1 MLFEQM
7 TVFTVSV
14 AVRSSA
20 FCTVKI
26 ASTLILGA
34 KMPLRSDSFCN
45 MGGGDEVWS
54 CCTSAGL
61 KQAFRPLLEQE
72 RISWWA
78 WKMLTYHMFWARN
91 ILLKDERHV
100 FPAADKESHLAEV
113 DLGANL
119 GDTVLHLRDRVHQ
132 EVVAAPG
139 CNGIFLF
146 LCDSVLSGTCPP
158 IKCGSAGCWLFF
170 SWPEQQLF
178 VLEHS
183 MCRHYLKSSLFAK
196 TSRDSWAKICHC
208 KKVTII
214 DLCNQNGR

>member
-132 EVVAAPG
+132 E
-139 CNGIFLF
+139 
-146 LCDSVLSGTCPP
+146 DSV
-158 IKCGSAGCWLFF
+158 WLRDVVQIVIRHFNIGP
-170 SWPEQQLF
+170 SPELF
-178 VLEHS
+178 T
-183 MCRHYLKSSLFAK
+183 F
-196 TSRDSWAKICHC
+196 
-208 KKVTII
+208 
-214 DLCNQNGR
+214 

>member
-1 MLFEQM
+1 MNKLNIGDGFWSLW
-7 TVFTVSV
+7 T
-14 AVRSSA
+14 SS
-20 FCTVKI
+20 
-26 ASTLILGA
+26 
-34 KMPLRSDSFCN
+34 
-45 MGGGDEVWS
+45 
-54 CCTSAGL
+54 GL

-119 GDTVLHLRDRVHQ
+119 GDAVLHLRYRVHQ
-132 EVVAAPG
+132 QVVAAPG
-139 CNGIFLF
+139 CNGIFFICLWYCSLSDVSANKVW
-146 LCDSVLSGTCPP
+146 LCMVVNV
-158 IKCGSAGCWLFF
+158 F

-196 TSRDSWAKICHC
+196 TSIDSWAKICHC